1 MSFAIATF
9 YRFVS
14 LPDYTALQA
23 PLREKC
29 QALGIKGS
37 ILLAAEGIN
46 ATVTGSRQALDEL
59 LAYLGQDPRL
69 AGLEPKWS
77 EADTWPF
84 KRLKVRLKREI
95 VTLGVP
101 VDPTQ
106 RVGQYVKP
114 EAWNALISDPEV
126 LLLDTRNGYEVKI
139 GSFKGAIDPQTAS
152 FSEFPAY
159 VQRQLDP
166 QTHRKVAMFCTGG
179 IRCEK
184 ASAYLLDQGFEQVY
198 HLEGGILKYLEQ
210 VPAEESLWEGEC
222 FVFDQRVAVEEGVQT
237 GHYAMCM
244 GCGEPVGDAERLS
257 PEYEAGV
264 SCPACFAE
272 RSESQKARARERQ
285 RQWERAQA
293 KLQKERQK
301 EPQKQAQE

>member
-14 LPDYTALQA
+14 LPDYQALQV

-29 QALGIKGS
+29 QALGIRGS
-37 ILLAAEGIN
+37 ILLAEEGIN
-46 ATVTGSRQALDEL
+46 ATVTGSRDALDTL
-59 LAYLGQDPRL
+59 LADLGQDPRL
-69 AGLEPKWS
+69 ASLEPKWS
-77 EADTWPF
+77 EAETWPF

-101 VDPTQ
+101 VDPAR

-114 EAWNALISDPEV
+114 EAWNALISEPDV

-159 VQRQLDP
+159 VQQQLDP

-198 HLEGGILKYLEQ
+198 HLEGGILKYLEA
-210 VPAEESLWEGEC
+210 VPPEESLWEGEC

-237 GHYAMCM
+237 GHYEMCM

-257 PEYEAGV
+257 PDYEVGV
-264 SCPACFAE
+264 SCPACFSE
-272 RSESQKARARERQ
+272 RSETQKARARERQ

-293 KLQKERQK
+293 KLQKEQR
-301 EPQKQAQE
+301 